1 MLPCDSTSIVN
12 VDQNMV
18 VINQNTYTI
27 NQKMKQYFIII
38 FLPCKIHVVYDYGH
52 T

>member
-1 MLPCDSTSIVN
+1 MLPCDSTFIVN

-27 NQKMKQYFIII
+27 NNKKQYFIII
-38 FLPCKIHVVYDYGH
+38 FLPSKIHVVYDYGR